1 MNINEEMKL
10 HKWAQDMADQKTSGL
25 SQKEWCNMRSI
36 PINTFQYRCRQ
47 VRLAME
53 EKINRDK
60 QGTTSLTPV
69 PHKSEMPAS
78 LEPAFAKVELIGSH
92 NTPSGINIKFNDSIV
107 NIAPDAPDSHV
118 RMVLEVITNAK

>member
-10 HKWAQDMADQKTSGL
+10 HKWAQDMTDQKSSGL
-25 SQKEWCNMRSI
+25 SQKEWCSMKGI

-53 EKINRDK
+53 KKLKEDK
-60 QGTTSLTPV
+60 LSDTSLVSVKNTV
-69 PHKSEMPAS
+69 SAS
-78 LEPAFAKVELIGSH
+78 GQEPFFAKVEFNNDH
-92 NTPSGINIKFNDSIV
+92 NIPSGINIRFEDSFV